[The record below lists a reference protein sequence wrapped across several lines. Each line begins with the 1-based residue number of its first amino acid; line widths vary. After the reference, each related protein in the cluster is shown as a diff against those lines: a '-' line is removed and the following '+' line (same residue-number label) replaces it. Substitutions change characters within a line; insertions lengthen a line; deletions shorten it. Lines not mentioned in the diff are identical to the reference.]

1 MSEVKD
7 QRLPRTPVVT
17 GLLPMTEFDGFPKGC
32 LPFLEALG
40 KNNDREWFK
49 ENKERYELEVRRPA
63 LAFIET
69 MAPSL
74 YKISPHFRAIP
85 KKVGGSLMRVY
96 RDTRYTKDK
105 TPYKTNIGIQFRHE
119 LGRDVHAPGFYVHI
133 QPGGS
138 FIGVGIWRPE
148 SKALT
153 RIRDFILDNPA
164 SWKGAKNYRPFK
176 TYFVLEG
183 ESLKRA
189 PRGYPADHP
198 LIEDLKRKDYIACS
212 VFGESEVGKSD
223 FHRFAAKR
231 FRQAAP
237 FMRYLC
243 AALEVEF

>member
-1 MSEVKD
+1 
-7 QRLPRTPVVT
+7 
-17 GLLPMTEFDGFPKGC
+17 MTEFNGFPAGC

-40 KNNDREWFK
+40 SNNNREWFK
-49 ENKERYELEVRRPA
+49 ENKQRYEMEVREPA

-74 YKISPHFRAIP
+74 YRISPHFRAVP

-133 QPGGS
+133 EPGGC

-148 SKALT
+148 TKALT

-164 SWKGAKNYRPFK
+164 SWTGAKRHRPFK
-176 TYFVLEG
+176 THFVLEG
-183 ESLKRA
+183 ESLKRH

-198 LIEDLKRKDYIACS
+198 LIEDLKRKDFIACS
-212 VFGESEVGKSD
+212 LFGESEVGNRS
-223 FHRFAAKR
+223 FHRFAANR
-231 FRQAAP
+231 FRQAVP

-243 AALEVEF
+243 TALDVAF